1 MAIPRIPLVSA
12 HLAVAAAPSN
22 DAAARW
28 ELGQIRPWFEM
39 MMLRVW
45 HALTNIGDGAV
56 LMPCAVI
63 LFAWLISAPLTRR
76 TGWCWLV
83 AVLLVG
89 GGVALSKM
97 LYMIS
102 GWHPAGWNFIGL
114 SGHAALSFLF
124 WPSAGAIVTGRNRTG
139 LRVATVGLGAGLAL
153 AISAASWELGYH
165 SLSEVIV
172 GALWGAMVATVFL
185 LLTWR
190 QAAEAPLVRKW
201 MIASMLLSVLV
212 AFGHEFPSKRVLSWI
227 AWRVGLHAAVH
238 TRTHMGP
245 QQQLPK

>member
-1 MAIPRIPLVSA
+1 
-12 HLAVAAAPSN
+12 
-22 DAAARW
+22 
-28 ELGQIRPWFEM
+28 M

-45 HALTNIGDGAV
+45 HVLTYIGDGAV
-56 LMPCAVI
+56 LMPCAML
-63 LFAWLISAPLTRR
+63 LFAWLISAPFTRR

-89 GGVALSKM
+89 GGVALSKI
-97 LYMIS
+97 LYMVS

-124 WPSAGAIVTGRNRTG
+124 WPSAGAFVTGRNRTW

-153 AISAASWELGYH
+153 AISAASWVLGYH
-165 SLSEVIV
+165 SLSEVVV
-172 GALWGAMVATVFL
+172 GGLWGAMVATVFL

-190 QAAEAPLVRKW
+190 QAAEAPLARKW
-201 MIASMLLSVLV
+201 MIASMLLLVLV

-227 AWRVGLHAAVH
+227 ACRVDGHAALY
-238 TRTHMGP
+238 TRTNVGP
-245 QQQLPK
+245 KA